1 MCIVIGIRSDNLIV
15 NYQWTKNNGTTQ
27 AEVGNSSTLLFS
39 PLKLS
44 DAGQYIC
51 QVMIGSQKYSEIEYI
66 NIQSMLTNILFT
78 QYHCF

>member
-1 MCIVIGIRSDNLIV
+1 MIGIRSDNLIV

-27 AEVGNSSTLLFS
+27 TEIGNSSILLFS

-51 QVMIGSQKYSEIEYI
+51 RVTIGSQMYEAIEYI
-66 NIQSMLTNILFT
+66 NIQSMLTKNFIPID
-78 QYHCF
+78 